1 MYKPR
6 ATMSRLHRY
15 RPPDRHNGPQEAAM
29 TNANWNKSGT
39 AEHLPTGDNKPE
51 VEHVSGFRNETM

>member
-1 MYKPR
+1 
-6 ATMSRLHRY
+6 MSRLHRY
-15 RPPDRHNGPQEAAM
+15 GPPDRHNGPQEAAM